1 MTLQQEIEAAAG
13 KAPDKDKPMHFVP
26 AQKLDHKQIK
36 QVLRR
41 WYRVGSSGK
50 VSIVEA
56 NKYELTRSL
65 GVNSRDLRILDANS
79 GGGSS
84 YPSCIL
90 CRDRALV
97 INLEYIQ
104 VCAQLVQSPLAI

>member
-1 MTLQQEIEAAAG
+1 LASDCRPVGCNAG
-13 KAPDKDKPMHFVP
+13 KSLDTPITHFVP
-26 AQKLDHKQIK
+26 AQKLDPKQISR

-41 WYRVGSSGK
+41 WYRVDSSGNVCILQADK
-50 VSIVEA
+50 R
-56 NKYELTRSL
+56 ELTQSL
-65 GVNSRDLRILDANS
+65 GVHSRDLRILDANS
-79 GGGSS
+79 GEGSG

-104 VCAQLVQSPLAI
+104 VCGSLTGWS